1 MVSLHLLQTIL
12 MSSSMSS
19 KKKNINN
26 SFPITKN
33 NEVICLMED
42 NLSSHKDRNNSTLLN
57 GQSNEVIGQKNFMIC
72 ESCLWCASSYF
83 HTYRTNVAVKC
94 PNCKDGTIELLPIND
109 N

>member
-1 MVSLHLLQTIL
+1 MVSLCLLQTIL

-26 SFPITKN
+26 SFPKAKN
-33 NEVICLMED
+33 KQVISLMED

-57 GQSNEVIGQKNFMIC
+57 GQSSEVTKQKNFMIC

-83 HTYRTNVAVKC
+83 HSYRINVAVKC
-94 PNCKDGTIELLPIND
+94 PYCKDGTIEFLPILW
-109 N
+109 

>member
-1 MVSLHLLQTIL
+1 
-12 MSSSMSS
+12 MSS

-33 NEVICLMED
+33 KEVICFMED
-42 NLSSHKDRNNSTLLN
+42 NLSSHKDRNNNTTLLN
-57 GQSNEVIGQKNFMIC
+57 GQTNEVTKQKNFMIC
-72 ESCLWCASSYF
+72 ELCLWCASSYI
-83 HTYRTNVAVKC
+83 HSYGTNVAVKC